1 MLFGKAGSTCVFTFE
16 NKNEANLLRINE
28 VVTVSVQA
36 AGYIPVDISL
46 RITDTSSTL
55 TIPIDP
61 ESTGEEEEQEE
72 AVPEEN
78 PTPPQVVEETL
89 TDSKK
94 TPLWLIILL
103 CVACAL
109 IVAVCAVMLYV
120 YCKKPKGKQAESGKK
135 SN

>member
-1 MLFGKAGSTCVFTFE
+1 MFTFE

-61 ESTGEEEEQEE
+61 ENTGEEEEQEE
-72 AVPEEN
+72 VVPEEN

-94 TPLWLIILL
+94 TPFWLIILL

-109 IVAVCAVMLYV
+109 IVVVCAVMLYV
-120 YCKKPKGKQAESGKK
+120 YCKKPKEKQAESGKK